1 MPGESTSPSAS
12 MVSLPLSL
20 TVADGDDP
28 AVLDRDVGALGV
40 VAQAVD
46 DGGAADDEIDHQSLR
61 PFFSAP

>member
-12 MVSLPLSL
+12 IGL
-20 TVADGDDP
+20 VALVAHRTDGDDP
-28 AVLDRDVGALGV
+28 AVLDRDVGAPGI